1 MAESVDEAVVVG
13 DRVVVLIVV
22 ELTASVDLLR
32 LDGAST
38 TTGFG
43 PDADPK
49 GAPYCE
55 EGTLFIIEEEDCLFF
70 LVALYRMK

>member
-1 MAESVDEAVVVG
+1 MAVSVDEAVVVG

-22 ELTASVDLLR
+22 EFTASVDLLR
-32 LDGAST
+32 FEGAST

-43 PDADPK
+43 PDSEPK

-55 EGTLFIIEEEDCLFF
+55 EGALFVLADCLFF

>member
-1 MAESVDEAVVVG
+1 MGMSVVDTLVAGDFVVALV
-13 DRVVVLIVV
+13 VV

-43 PDADPK
+43 PDADPN
-49 GAPYCE
+49 GAPYSA
-55 EGTLFIIEEEDCLFF
+55 EGEDCLFF
-70 LVALYRMK
+70 LLAL